1 PSSST
6 VLINAYAI
14 ARDSS
19 AWGDDALLFRPERF
33 LGTDLDIRG
42 RDFEAVPFG
51 SGRRQCPGMAL
62 ALTTVHLTLANLLHG
77 FEWREPSG
85 ESIDTS
91 NEQYGLTLLMANKLR
106 LISTPRL

>member
-77 FEWREPSG
+77 FEW
-85 ESIDTS
+85 
-91 NEQYGLTLLMANKLR
+91 
-106 LISTPRL
+106 